1 MERSAHRSTLTR
13 TWLARSG
20 DEEARASL
28 QSRISLYSML
38 VLASIV
44 TEIALL
50 TSSYAM
56 FPSIKPGNADAIAA
70 AGSTGLIILAILWRG
85 VIARYALSVA
95 WLYRI
100 DLLIAA
106 GIGAFLAAGAYFA
119 YDLRPAS
126 YTAVIL
132 AYGLVFTRALIVPS
146 SGQRTAIVTA
156 IIFAPLTLAGVGLG
170 VNYTQEVPKPM
181 FIGGAIVF
189 AVVAVVLAATGSR
202 IIYGLRRQVSEAMQL
217 GSYKLDRKI
226 GEGGMGA
233 VYRAHH
239 EFLRRPTAV
248 KLLSPDKVGAPDTL
262 DRFEREVQS
271 MSQLTHPNTVAVFD
285 YGRSNDGVLYYAMEY
300 LDGID
305 LEQLVKRF
313 GPQPASRITWIL
325 EQVCG
330 ALSEAHGK
338 GFTHRD
344 IKPANIIL
352 CERGGMTD
360 VAKVVD
366 FGLVKEITGS
376 TSASTQVIIGTPHYI
391 APEAVNDP
399 AHVGTAVDIYALGAV
414 GYYLITGKRVFD
426 GATAVDVCVKHV
438 TATPVP
444 PSQITTNHVPSELEE
459 LLLACLA
466 KKPEHRPKALELA
479 RMLRAVPR
487 DAEWSE
493 EAARAWWKDFHE
505 NAPVTPDTSAE
516 TMTITVDI
524 GQRSGG

>member
-1 MERSAHRSTLTR
+1 MRI
-13 TWLARSG
+13 ARSG

-38 VLASIV
+38 VLGSIV
-44 TEIALL
+44 AEIALL
-50 TSSYAM
+50 TTSYAM
-56 FPSIKPGNADAIAA
+56 FPEIKPRNADSIAA
-70 AGSTGLIILAILWRG
+70 AGSTGLIMLAVLWRG
-85 VIARYALSVA
+85 LVARRPLSVET
-95 WLYRI
+95 LYRI

-119 YDLRPAS
+119 YDLRPAG
-126 YTAVIL
+126 YTAVVL
-132 AYGLVFTRALIVPS
+132 AYGLVFTRALVVPS
-146 SGQRTAIVTA
+146 SGTRTIVITS
-156 IIFAPLTLAGVGLG
+156 IIFAPLVVASIALPYRTP
-170 VNYTQEVPKPM
+170 QEIPTPM
-181 FIGGAIVF
+181 FIGGAFVF
-189 AVVAVVLAATGSR
+189 AIVAVALAATGSR

-217 GSYKLDRKI
+217 GSYKLDRRI
-226 GEGGMGA
+226 GAGGMGE

-239 EFLRRPTAV
+239 EFLRRPTAI
-248 KLLSPDKVGAPDTL
+248 KLLLPAKVGAPDTL

-285 YGRSNDGVLYYAMEY
+285 YGRSSEGVLYYAMEY

-305 LEQLVKRF
+305 LEVLVERF
-313 GPQPASRITWIL
+313 GAQPWSRVAWIL

-352 CERGGMTD
+352 CERGGMSD

-376 TSASTQVIIGTPHYI
+376 TSASTQVILGTPHYI

-399 AHVGTAVDIYALGAV
+399 ASVGTPVDVYALGGVA
-414 GYYLITGKRVFD
+414 YFLLTGKRMFD

-438 TATPVP
+438 TAKPTP
-444 PSQITTNHVPSELEE
+444 PSQVTTNDIPAELEA
-459 LLLACLA
+459 LILRCLA
-466 KKPEHRPKALELA
+466 KSPKERPTAAELGKLLA
-479 RMLRAVPR
+479 AIPRTGEWNEDAAV
-487 DAEWSE
+487 
-493 EAARAWWKDFHE
+493 AWWKKFHDS
-505 NAPVTPDTSAE
+505 APITPDTSSP
-516 TMTITVDI
+516 TMTITVDL
-524 GQRSGG
+524 GHRSVD